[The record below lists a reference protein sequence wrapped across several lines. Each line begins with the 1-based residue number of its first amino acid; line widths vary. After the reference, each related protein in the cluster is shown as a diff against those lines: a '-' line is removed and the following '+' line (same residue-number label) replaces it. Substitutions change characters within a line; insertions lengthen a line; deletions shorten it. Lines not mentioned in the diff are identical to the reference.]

1 MEDKVIEFFRRC
13 VYGSSYKRDKKKDIE
28 NIIMWCFNNSWR
40 DMARTL
46 KPKDEFEQILSGY
59 RNKQSRE
66 TEILTLKN
74 YIKDKYFN
82 QNIVDNL
89 KQQRFEP
96 IDYIKSIKA
105 DNSINQSKME
115 FTFGQAQKV
124 VNMFFKYLYTFKDEP
139 ILKLTEQDFDNCDC
153 PIDSIILDKVY
164 KTEKY
169 KGTVWSKID
178 GGQYNEIQKDIQ
190 NIVNNS
196 TKYKNKLDFEF
207 DWE

>member
-28 NIIMWCFNNSWR
+28 NIIMWCFNNAWR

-59 RNKQSRE
+59 RNKQARE

-124 VNMFFKYLYTFKDEP
+124 VNMFFKYLYTFKDEQCV
-139 ILKLTEQDFDNCDC
+139 KLSEQDFDNCDC
-153 PIDSIILDKVY
+153 PIDSIILDKLY

>member
-28 NIIMWCFNNSWR
+28 NIIMWCFNNAWR

-59 RNKQSRE
+59 RNKQARE

-105 DNSINQSKME
+105 DKVINQSKME
-115 FTFGQAQKV
+115 FAFGQAQKV
-124 VNMFFKYLYTFKDEP
+124 VNMFFKYLYTFKDEQCV
-139 ILKLTEQDFDNCDC
+139 KLSEQDFDNCDC
-153 PIDSIILDKVY
+153 PIDSIILDKLY

>member
-13 VYGSSYKRDKKKDIE
+13 VYGSSYKRDKKDIE
-28 NIIMWCFNNSWR
+28 HILMWCFSNAWR

-46 KPKDEFEQILSGY
+46 KPKAEYKDMLSGDK
-59 RNKQSRE
+59 NKQDRE

-89 KQQRFEP
+89 KQQKFEP
-96 IDYIKSIKA
+96 IDYIKSIITDK
-105 DNSINQSKME
+105 NVKQSKMK
-115 FTFGQAQKV
+115 FSFGQTQKV

-139 ILKLTEQDFDNCDC
+139 SVKLAEQNFDNCDC

-169 KGTVWSKID
+169 KGTVWSQID
-178 GGQYNEIQKDIQ
+178 GEQYNEIQKDIQ
-190 NIVNNS
+190 NIVDNS
-196 TKYKNKLDFEF
+196 TKYRNKLDFEF